1 MIPHMGAIYGE
12 NGEDVGTCTC
22 ISANLVLVAYH
33 TVAVY
38 SQLLNHLS
46 VAFGSDRY
54 IGFKS
59 IIEADPH
66 LDYAIIELESPLQ
79 KSHYPVLNNPSQD
92 FLGELTLLHYP
103 LGKELQISSHT
114 STHQIQYEELQI
126 ETFHDSDYGSSGG
139 AYIDSRGY
147 LTAIH
152 LGSSFNGDRVH
163 LQRKALTIREIIQN
177 NSESIINHFITGQ
190 SQQNL
195 VIHSPSVPTYPQ
207 SVSSFDEEG
216 AKSQAHMK
224 QLLTPYLNRNS
235 LLYDNKLKL
244 VKVGISFS
252 EANMAHIKSRYPTQL
267 TKCIEASLYHT
278 GLHSET
284 KLFSIL
290 KGIESDHL
298 IPHDVWKSTDHLIM
312 KAIAQGRG
320 KRAGENKMPA
330 ITIPYDKHRYLDTTI
345 NADFRRK
352 ITKLCDIGLVD
363 EAIIECFQAYI
374 RAGIRLGANGITK
387 TIARAHLE
395 EYVKLQLIKPTDKE
409 KIIDSVYHN
418 IIPVVPRAQKIQDY
432 YENEFN
438 SLPLRYVLRKKWVED
453 DLNEQVTHGMITQ
466 QQKSA
471 KELLHMLEIV
481 QSIAPI
487 SEYSYNLSL
496 SLVAILYPPSSLLA
510 LHSRELRSYPIR
522 CFNSEMSSL
531 NYPYR

>member
-466 QQKSA
+466 QQKSVILTYLVNKNMA
-471 KELLHMLEIV
+471 K
-481 QSIAPI
+481 
-487 SEYSYNLSL
+487 
-496 SLVAILYPPSSLLA
+496 
-510 LHSRELRSYPIR
+510 
-522 CFNSEMSSL
+522 
-531 NYPYR
+531 